1 MKSIFDK
8 NTNSELIER
17 VQTLKESDNAKW
29 GKMDPYQMLKHCT
42 LGEELF
48 QGKKEYKRLFIG
60 RLFGGIALKGI
71 MKNELP
77 MKKNQPT
84 HPEFKIS
91 GTGDFNNEKEKW
103 IGLLNDYNGYSSS
116 NFIHP
121 FFGKM
126 TNDEIGIFVYKHTDH
141 HLKQFGR

>member
-1 MKSIFDK
+1 MKTIFDK

-17 VQTLKESDNAKW
+17 IQNLKESDSAKW
-29 GKMDPYQMLKHCT
+29 GKMNSYQMLKHCT
-42 LGEELF
+42 LGEEMF
-48 QGKKEYKRLFIG
+48 QGKKQYKRLYIG
-60 RLFGGIALKGI
+60 KLFGRMALKGI
-71 MKNELP
+71 IKNELP

-84 HPEFKIS
+84 HPELKIS
-91 GTGDFNNEKEKW
+91 SSGDFDSEKQKW
-103 IGLLNDYNGYSSS
+103 ISLLNDYNGYSNT

-141 HLKQFGR
+141 HLKQFNR